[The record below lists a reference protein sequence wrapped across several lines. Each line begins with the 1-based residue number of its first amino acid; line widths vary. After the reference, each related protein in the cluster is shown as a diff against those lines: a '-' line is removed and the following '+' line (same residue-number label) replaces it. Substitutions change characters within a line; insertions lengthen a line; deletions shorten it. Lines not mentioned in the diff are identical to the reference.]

1 MVLTIIIINCSLAL
15 LNCYLIWKIYRIKVF
30 LFHFNELM
38 YKLNNNLVLSL
49 KENHLLILTT
59 ALEVRKF
66 NQNYQKLKNKQKTI
80 QKIILFINLIYRFRK
95 VTV

>member
-1 MVLTIIIINCSLAL
+1 
-15 LNCYLIWKIYRIKVF
+15 
-30 LFHFNELM
+30 M

-49 KENHLLILTT
+49 KETHLLILTT

-80 QKIILFINLIYRFRK
+80 QKIILFINFIYQFRK
-95 VTV
+95 VTI